1 MLNDLEKELP
11 IAARMNELAGRRLTQ
26 RNSAEYKWPCM
37 ESEILASVLPLLAHK
52 MDSIQPLRPRLGE
65 LE

>member
-1 MLNDLEKELP
+1 MPDDLEREFAIVP
-11 IAARMNELAGRRLTQ
+11 RVNELACGRLTQ
-26 RNSAEYKWPCM
+26 RNSAEDKWPCM

-52 MDSIQPLRPRLGE
+52 MDRVQPLRPRLSE